1 MIKTFYQESI
11 FSHGFKRDDLS
22 QIDSEIQRLLA
33 QNNGVG
39 VLGGTYAPG
48 LPICLVS
55 ELALAALGYANMDQL
70 QQRTA
75 LLFSNCL
82 SSWNSELR
90 DVEAFR
96 SLQGEKI
103 LKLPTQQGEERWF
116 RLYKGDHVMPNG
128 ETIWLLTLCDCDVRE
143 RRELG
148 LIQERDTA
156 EAASRAKSNFLS
168 GVSHDIRTPLNGI
181 LGMARIASEHADDPA
196 IVQESLEKLIAA
208 GEQLETLINDV
219 LDMSR
224 LESGKVELLH
234 QPFDLYELLSSIGD
248 SLHAQSER
256 MQLKTSLH
264 FHMVHRHV
272 IGSPLHVQRIIANI
286 SSNAV
291 KYNHVGGEI
300 HYTLDEIPLDANHA
314 TYRFTIRDTGIGMS
328 EEFLTHLYEPYARA
342 SETAPTPFKG
352 TGLGMAITMALVKKM
367 NGTIR
372 VDSHL
377 DQGTTFVVDLP
388 LELDTAACAAGEGAV
403 SNSTG
408 LPELPHLD
416 GMHILLA
423 EDNDLN
429 REIAEYMLHR
439 AGADVTCAV
448 NGKQA
453 VELFAA
459 SGQGSTP
466 AFDAILMDIVMP
478 EMDGLDAT
486 RAIRALDRPDAAA
499 VPIIAQSANAFAD
512 DVRKSSE
519 AGMNSHVV
527 KPLDETRLLR
537 ELARYKKKA

>member
-22 QIDSEIQRLLA
+22 QIDSQIQRLLA

-55 ELALAALGYANMDQL
+55 ELALSALGYANMDQL

-75 LLFSNCL
+75 MLFANCL
-82 SSWNSELR
+82 LQQDYSLR
-90 DVEAFR
+90 DVETFR
-96 SLQGEKI
+96 RLEGEKI
-103 LKLPTQQGEERWF
+103 IKLPTQQGEERWF
-116 RLYKGDHVMPNG
+116 RLYKGDHTMPNG
-128 ETIWLLTLCDCDVRE
+128 ETIWLLTLCDCDARE

-148 LIQERDTA
+148 LIQERNTA

-181 LGMARIASEHADDPA
+181 LGMARIASEHADDPKT
-196 IVQESLEKLIAA
+196 VQESMEKLIAA

-234 QPFDLYELLSSIGD
+234 QPFDLYELLSAIGD

-256 MQLKTSLH
+256 MQLKISLH
-264 FHMVHRHV
+264 FNMLHRHV

-291 KYNHVGGEI
+291 KYNRVGGEI
-300 HYTLDEIPLDANHA
+300 HYTLDEIPLDASHA

-328 EEFLTHLYEPYARA
+328 EEFLAHIYEPYARA
-342 SETAPTPFKG
+342 SETTATPFKG
-352 TGLGMAITMALVKKM
+352 TGLGMAIAMALVKKM
-367 NGTIR
+367 NGTIQ

-377 DQGTTFVVDLP
+377 EQGTTFVVDLP
-388 LELDTAACAAGEGAV
+388 LELDTAACAAGDETV
-403 SNSTG
+403 SNSTS
-408 LPELPHLD
+408 LPELPHLN

-459 SGQGSTP
+459 SGQGSAP

-478 EMDGLDAT
+478 EMDGLDAA
-486 RAIRALDRPDAAA
+486 RAIRALDRPDAAT

>member
-11 FSHGFKRDDLS
+11 FSHGFKREDLS

-55 ELALAALGYANMDQL
+55 ELALSALGFANMEQL

-75 LLFSNCL
+75 MLFANCL
-82 SSWNSELR
+82 PPRDSELR
-90 DVEAFR
+90 DVETFHR
-96 SLQGEKI
+96 LQGEKI
-103 LKLPTQQGEERWF
+103 LKMPTQQGNERWF
-116 RLYKGDHVMPNG
+116 RLFKGEHAMPNG
-128 ETIWLLTLCDCDVRE
+128 ETIWLLTLCDCDARE

-148 LIQERDTA
+148 LIQQRDTA

-196 IVQESLEKLIAA
+196 TVRESMEKLIAA

-219 LDMSR
+219 LDISR

-234 QPFDLYELLSSIGD
+234 DPFDLYELLSAIGD
-248 SLHAQSER
+248 SLHAQSEK
-256 MQLKTSLH
+256 MQLKISLR
-264 FHMVHRHV
+264 FNMVHRHV
-272 IGSPLHVQRIIANI
+272 IGSPLHLQRIIANI

-291 KYNHVGGEI
+291 KYNRVGGEI

-314 TYRFTIRDTGIGMS
+314 TYRFTIKDTGIGMS
-328 EEFLTHLYEPYARA
+328 DDFLAHVYEPYARA
-342 SETAPTPFKG
+342 NQTTAMPFKG
-352 TGLGMAITMALVKKM
+352 TGLGMAITMALVKRM
-367 NGTIR
+367 GGTIQ

-377 DQGTTFVVDLP
+377 GQGTTFVVDLP
-388 LELDTAACAAGEGAV
+388 LELDAAAAGDEETAV
-403 SNSTG
+403 SDSTR
-408 LPELPHLD
+408 LPELPDLR

-429 REIAEYMLHR
+429 REIAEYMLHQ
-439 AGADVTCAV
+439 AGAKVTSVV
-448 NGKQA
+448 NGRQA
-453 VELFAA
+453 VEQFKI
-459 SGQGSTP
+459 SGQGSAP

-478 EMDGLDAT
+478 EMDGLDAA
-486 RAIRALDRPDAAA
+486 RAIRALDRPDAAT
-499 VPIIAQSANAFAD
+499 VPIIAQSANAFTD
-512 DVRKSSE
+512 DVRKSTE
-519 AGMNSHVV
+519 AGMNGHVV

-537 ELARYKKKA
+537 ELAKYKKKV

>member
-55 ELALAALGYANMDQL
+55 ELALSAMGFANMEQL

-75 LLFSNCL
+75 MLFANCL
-82 SSWNSELR
+82 SPRDSELR
-90 DVEAFR
+90 DVENFR
-96 SLQGEKI
+96 RLQGEKI
-103 LKLPTQQGEERWF
+103 LKLPTQQGKERWF
-116 RLYKGDHVMPNG
+116 RLFKGEHTMPNG

-148 LIQERDTA
+148 LIQQRDTA

-181 LGMARIASEHADDPA
+181 LGMARIASEHADDPE
-196 IVQESLEKLIAA
+196 IVRESMEKLVAA

-219 LDMSR
+219 LDISR

-234 QPFDLYELLSSIGD
+234 DPFDLYELLSAIGD
-248 SLHAQSER
+248 SLHAQSEK
-256 MQLKTSLH
+256 MQLKISLH
-264 FHMVHRHV
+264 FNMVHRHV
-272 IGSPLHVQRIIANI
+272 IGSPLHLQRIIANI

-291 KYNHVGGEI
+291 KYNRVGGEL

-328 EEFLTHLYEPYARA
+328 EEFLAHLYEPYARA
-342 SETAPTPFKG
+342 NQTTAMPVKG
-352 TGLGMAITMALVKKM
+352 TGLGMAIAMALIKKM
-367 NGTIR
+367 DGTIQ

-377 DQGTTFVVDLP
+377 GQGTTFVVELP
-388 LELDTAACAAGEGAV
+388 LELDTTAAGDEDTTV
-403 SNSTG
+403 SDSTR
-408 LPELPHLD
+408 LPELPDLH

-429 REIAEYMLHR
+429 REIAEYMLHQ
-439 AGADVTCAV
+439 AGAKVTCAV
-448 NGKQA
+448 NGRQA
-453 VELFAA
+453 VELFKI
-459 SGQGSTP
+459 SGQGSAP

-478 EMDGLDAT
+478 EMDGLDAA
-486 RAIRALDRPDAAA
+486 RAIRALDRPDAAT
-499 VPIIAQSANAFAD
+499 VPIIAQSANAFTD
-512 DVRKSSE
+512 DVRKSTE
-519 AGMNSHVV
+519 AGMNGHVV

-537 ELARYKKKA
+537 ELAKYKKKV